1 MTATAASRGPKVTM
15 LPHRAL
21 SSGVRALVVGVA
33 GVVALGGAAVRAEP
47 TAPAAVQLAPA
58 CAASTADPSSPRAA
72 TLFAHLPR
80 APQAKAK
87 LLFKCK
93 SDAVAVYVMTYAH
106 ASDAPEEA
114 HVLATYLWQPSGP
127 PSGPPPAHPDQ
138 VFVANATVVVV
149 SPPSDE
155 ASAALVKQ
163 GFAPYVAAV
172 ATPGAG
178 RTTEQLIAVFRGTDF
193 DAMDGALAELAK
205 QGAPAVPA
213 LTTALADPAAMVRS
227 QCAAALGKI
236 GKPAAAAVDA
246 LAKLLVDADPDNRW
260 NAANAL
266 GQIGSAA
273 RAAVPALEK
282 LEADKNPQV
291 AQAAREARARID
303 VK

>member
-1 MTATAASRGPKVTM
+1 MTAPGRVGPPMAIM
-15 LPHRAL
+15 LRHRSPSARV
-21 SSGVRALVVGVA
+21 GALVVGVI
-33 GVVALGGAAVRAEP
+33 ALGGAAARAEP
-47 TAPAAVQLAPA
+47 TAPAAVQLAPP

-80 APQAKAK
+80 PPQAKAK

-114 HVLATYLWQPSGP
+114 HVLATFLWEPSAQPS
-127 PSGPPPAHPDQ
+127 AHADQ

-149 SPPSDE
+149 SPPSAE

-163 GFAPYVAAV
+163 GFAPYVPAV
-172 ATPGAG
+172 ATPVAG

-193 DAMDGALAELAK
+193 DAMDGALVELAK

-213 LTTALADPAAMVRS
+213 LMAALADPAAMVRS

-236 GKPAAAAVDA
+236 GKPAAPAVDA
-246 LAKLLVDADPDNRW
+246 LVKLLGDPDPDNRW

-273 RAAVPALEK
+273 RAAGPALKK